1 MIFLTNI
8 VFLKIL
14 DIMCIFAV
22 IYFITLRNALVYLL
36 ILIVSIACCYET
48 IQCFSEIIADARFT
62 LIDDFQGEEKNTES
76 ENSNEKN
83 ENADISDD
91 FYHNVYANDLTSAQI
106 ELKGLRAECNKTFS
120 PSDRS

>member
-1 MIFLTNI
+1 M
-8 VFLKIL
+8 
-14 DIMCIFAV
+14 
-22 IYFITLRNALVYLL
+22 RNALVYLL

-120 PSDRS
+120 PSDHSKEIYSPPEAL